1 MAMIPKVQI
10 RVEKWIAPKD
20 EKGDAKEVVQKAY
33 NLWAEIV
40 QSSGNRTDTN
50 GQTKLNKSKTFK
62 IRFRPDWVLDSS
74 WKLKYLQ
81 KRYSITSIE
90 RINEKR
96 FNWLINGEG

>member
-1 MAMIPKVQI
+1 MIPKVQI

-20 EKGDAKEVVQKAY
+20 SKGDAKEQIEVIY

-40 QSSGNRTDTN
+40 NSSGNRSDTN
-50 GQTKLNKSKTFK
+50 GQTKLNKSKQFK
-62 IRFRPDWVLDSS
+62 IRFRPDWVLSS
-74 WKLKYLQ
+74 GWKLKYLQ

-96 FNWLINGEG
+96 FNWIINGES